1 MIDDVISFDN
11 VIGYQ
16 TIKKKQKKLTQLNV
30 LILQLGLPSPV
41 HLFVSTSLSCVPTES
56 DQSLAVYIGTSSPAP
71 Y

>member
-16 TIKKKQKKLTQLNV
+16 TTTKKTKKLTQLNV

-41 HLFVSTSLSCVPTES
+41 HLFVCTSLSCVITES
-56 DQSLAVYIGTSSPAP
+56 DQSLAVYIRTSSPAP